1 MGNWVETNRGV
12 VLPCHCDQF
21 GHFNVRFY
29 AHAFDDATFHL
40 WSRSGV
46 DQPSLLAQGIAMV
59 TARNTV
65 NFLEELTA
73 GDLFVIRSGVTRVG
87 GKSVRHLHKMHDA
100 NSGSLCA
107 TMESVD
113 VFFDTE
119 ARASR
124 AMPEE
129 LRAALSARC
138 LSEAEQEERQSG

>member
-40 WSRSGV
+40 WSRAGI
-46 DQPSLLAQGIAMV
+46 DQPTLLTRGIAMV

-65 NFLEELTA
+65 NFLHELTA
-73 GDLFVIRSGVTRVG
+73 GDLYLIESGITRVG
-87 GKSVRHLHKMHDA
+87 GKSVGHLHRMRNA
-100 NSGSLCA
+100 NTGETCA

-113 VFFDTE
+113 VFFDTG
-119 ARASR
+119 ARGST
-124 AMPEE
+124 AMPED
-129 LRAALSARC
+129 LRETLSARR
-138 LSEAEQEERQSG
+138 LTEAELKEE